1 MAYIENN
8 MYLTGGIEV
17 EIHNDAGLRRR
28 PDEWQYLLDRN
39 GFGWVKAKRDA
50 SPNVDC
56 EFVLPPFPLH
66 MAGGAQADIGGFL
79 EFVERNGGRVTK
91 SGNGLHVHVGNRAVR
106 NMSPAEFWERSQNE
120 YLPDSDGDRRYY
132 AAPDMADVM
141 PLALVRDVIQRYAA
155 HQSDIDGILARSRR
169 PHDFGGYP
177 LDDPRER
184 NASRFCRS
192 IRDLGFGGINAA
204 RFESADNAQRMA
216 DLLGGK
222 FGAVNMSPW
231 SSLGTVEFRQ
241 HQSTLDIEKLSA
253 WCILIDA
260 MFRYSDLQRLDY
272 TAPQTT
278 TVATPDAPHRAGSRL
293 AVMWDMCRRD
303 GGAHVSDISAATGW
317 TADTIRA
324 RVSEWRNTHGDQ
336 AVITHTQQ
344 AYGHRYGSSNGGHD
358 LNGYEIAREIETTVA
373 GGVALYPEN
382 RRGVTSIWAGLD
394 DQTFEFFN
402 TRRDTLSS

>member
-1 MAYIENN
+1 MNYIENN
-8 MYLTGGIEV
+8 TYLTGGGEI
-17 EIHNDAGLRRR
+17 EIHNQNRNQLSVND
-28 PDEWQYLLDRN
+28 WQNLLDRN
-39 GFGWVKAKRDA
+39 GYGWVEAKHDQ

-66 MAGGAQADIGGFL
+66 MAGGAHDDIRMLL
-79 EFVERNGGRVTK
+79 EFIERNGGRVTK
-91 SGNGLHVHVGNRAVR
+91 SGCGLHVHIGNRVVR
-106 NMSPAEFWERSQNE
+106 NQSPRDFWQASKQAFAA
-120 YLPDSDGDRRYY
+120 PDRCYY
-132 AAPDMADVM
+132 VAPDMADTM
-141 PLALVRDVIQRYAA
+141 PLALVRDVIQRYAD
-155 HQSDIDGILARSRR
+155 HQSDIDAILAPSRR
-169 PHDFGGYP
+169 EHG
-177 LDDPRER
+177 

-192 IRDLGFGGINAA
+192 IRNVGFAGHNADQFGA
-204 RFESADNAQRMA
+204 AENASRMA
-216 DLLGGK
+216 DILGGK
-222 FGAVNMSPW
+222 FGAINMSTW
-231 SSLGTVEFRQ
+231 SRLGTVEFRQ
-241 HQSTLDIEKLSA
+241 HQATLDIEKLEA
-253 WCILIDA
+253 WCLLIDA

-278 TVATPDAPHRAGSRL
+278 TVATPEAPHRNGSRL

-358 LNGYEIAREIETTVA
+358 LNGYEIARQVETTVA

-402 TRRDTLSS
+402 TRRQALS

>member
-1 MAYIENN
+1 
-8 MYLTGGIEV
+8 
-17 EIHNDAGLRRR
+17 
-28 PDEWQYLLDRN
+28 
-39 GFGWVKAKRDA
+39 
-50 SPNVDC
+50 
-56 EFVLPPFPLH
+56 
-66 MAGGAQADIGGFL
+66 
-79 EFVERNGGRVTK
+79 
-91 SGNGLHVHVGNRAVR
+91 
-106 NMSPAEFWERSQNE
+106 
-120 YLPDSDGDRRYY
+120 
-132 AAPDMADVM
+132 MADVM

-177 LDDPRER
+177 LNDPRER

-192 IRDLGFGGINAA
+192 IRDLAFGGTNAD
-204 RFESADNAQRMA
+204 RFQNADNAQRMA
-216 DLLGGK
+216 DMLGGK

-231 SSLGTVEFRQ
+231 STLGTVEFRQ
-241 HQSTLDIEKLSA
+241 HQSTLDIEKLEA
-253 WCILIDA
+253 WCLLIDA

-272 TAPQTT
+272 TAPAITT
-278 TVATPDAPHRAGSRL
+278 TATPETPHRAGSRL
-293 AVMWDMCRRD
+293 AVMWGMCRRE

-324 RVSEWRNTHGDQ
+324 RISEWRNTHGDQ

-358 LNGYEIAREIETTVA
+358 LNGYEIARQVETTVA

-382 RRGVTSIWAGLD
+382 RRGVTSIWAGLN

-402 TRRDTLSS
+402 TRRQALL

>member
-1 MAYIENN
+1 MTNMIENDVF
-8 MYLTGGIEV
+8 LQGGAEIEA
-17 EIHNDAGLRRR
+17 HNHAGIRRR
-28 PDEWQYLLDRN
+28 PDEWQELLDTN
-39 GFGWVKAKRDA
+39 GYGWVEAKHDQ

-66 MAGGAQADIGGFL
+66 MAGGAHDDIRMLL
-79 EFVERNGGRVTK
+79 EFIERNGGRVSK
-91 SGNGLHVHVGNRAVR
+91 SGCGLHVHVGNRMVKG
-106 NMSPAEFWERSQNE
+106 MSPRDFWQASK
-120 YLPDSDGDRRYY
+120 
-132 AAPDMADVM
+132 AAHTAPDRCYYVAPNLTDVM

-155 HQSDIDGILARSRR
+155 HQSDIDAILAPSRR
-169 PHDFGGYP
+169 EHG
-177 LDDPRER
+177 

-192 IRDLGFGGINAA
+192 IRNVGFGGHNADQFGA
-204 RFESADNAQRMA
+204 AENASRMA
-216 DLLGGK
+216 DILGGK
-222 FGAVNMSPW
+222 FGAINMQTW
-231 SSLGTVEFRQ
+231 SRLGTVEFRQ
-241 HQSTLDIEKLSA
+241 HQATLDIEKLEA
-253 WCILIDA
+253 WCLLLDA
-260 MFRYSDLQRLDY
+260 LFRYSDLQRLDY
-272 TAPQTT
+272 TAPATA
-278 TVATPDAPHRAGSRL
+278 TVATPDAPHRNGSRL
-293 AVMWDMCRRD
+293 AVMWGMCRRE

-358 LNGYEIAREIETTVA
+358 LNGYEIARQVETTVA

-402 TRRDTLSS
+402 TRRQALS

>member
-1 MAYIENN
+1 MIENN
-8 MYLTGGIEV
+8 VFMTGGAEI
-17 EIHNDAGLRRR
+17 EIHNSRGTYHDVSDWQRLMNDAG
-28 PDEWQYLLDRN
+28 
-39 GFGWVKAKRDA
+39 FSWVEAKRDA

-66 MAGGAQADIGGFL
+66 FAGGARNDIDRLLAFI
-79 EFVERNGGRVTK
+79 ERHGGRVSK
-91 SGNGLHVHVGNRAVR
+91 SGCGLHVHVGNRMVK
-106 NMSPAEFWERSQNE
+106 NMSPADFWEASKQAF
-120 YLPDSDGDRRYY
+120 
-132 AAPDMADVM
+132 AAPDRCYYVAPDMTDVM

-155 HQSDIDGILARSRR
+155 HQSDIDAILAPSRR
-169 PHDFGGYP
+169 EHG
-177 LDDPRER
+177 

-192 IRDLGFGGINAA
+192 IRNVGFGGHNADQFGA
-204 RFESADNAQRMA
+204 AENASRMA
-216 DLLGGK
+216 DILGGK
-222 FGAVNMSPW
+222 FGAINMQTW
-231 SSLGTVEFRQ
+231 SRLGTVEFRQ
-241 HQSTLDIEKLSA
+241 HQATLDIEKLEA
-253 WCILIDA
+253 WCLLIDA
-260 MFRYSDLQRLDY
+260 LFRYSDLQRLDY
-272 TAPQTT
+272 TAPATA
-278 TVATPDAPHRAGSRL
+278 TVATPETPHRAGSRL

-358 LNGYEIAREIETTVA
+358 LNGYEIARQVETTVA

-402 TRRDTLSS
+402 TRRQALS

>member
-1 MAYIENN
+1 MTYIENN
-8 MYLTGGIEV
+8 MYLTGGAEI
-17 EIHNDAGLRRR
+17 EIHNANRNQLSVND
-28 PDEWQYLLDRN
+28 WQSLLDTN
-39 GFGWVKAKRDA
+39 GYGWVEAKHDQ

-66 MAGGAQADIGGFL
+66 MAGGAHDDIRMLL
-79 EFVERNGGRVTK
+79 EFIERNGGRVTK
-91 SGNGLHVHVGNRAVR
+91 SGCGLHVHIGNRAVC
-106 NMSPAEFWERSQNE
+106 NQSPRDFWQASKQAFAA
-120 YLPDSDGDRRYY
+120 PDRCYY
-132 AAPDMADVM
+132 VAPDMADVM

-155 HQSDIDGILARSRR
+155 HQSDIDAILAPSRR
-169 PHDFGGYP
+169 EHG
-177 LDDPRER
+177 

-192 IRDLGFGGINAA
+192 IRNVGFGGHNADQFGA
-204 RFESADNAQRMA
+204 AENASRMA
-216 DLLGGK
+216 DILGGK
-222 FGAVNMSPW
+222 FGAINMQTW
-231 SSLGTVEFRQ
+231 SRLGTVEFRQ
-241 HQSTLDIEKLSA
+241 HQSTLDIEKLEA
-253 WCILIDA
+253 WCLLLDA
-260 MFRYSDLQRLDY
+260 LFRYSDLQRLDY
-272 TAPQTT
+272 TAPATA
-278 TVATPDAPHRAGSRL
+278 TVATPETPHRAGSRL

-358 LNGYEIAREIETTVA
+358 LNGYEIARQVQTTVA

-402 TRRDTLSS
+402 TRRQALS

>member
-1 MAYIENN
+1 MTYIENN
-8 MYLTGGIEV
+8 MYLTGGAEI
-17 EIHNDAGLRRR
+17 EIHNANRNQLSVD
-28 PDEWQYLLDRN
+28 DWQSLLDRN
-39 GFGWVKAKRDA
+39 GYGWVEAKYDP

-66 MAGGAQADIGGFL
+66 MAGGAHDDIRMLL
-79 EFVERNGGRVTK
+79 EFIERNGGRVTK
-91 SGNGLHVHVGNRAVR
+91 SGCGLHVHIGNRAVR
-106 NMSPAEFWERSQNE
+106 NQSPRDFWQASKSAHTA
-120 YLPDSDGDRRYY
+120 PAFSSSV
-132 AAPDMADVM
+132 APDMADTM
-141 PLALVRDVIQRYAA
+141 PLALVRDVIQRYAD
-155 HQSDIDGILARSRR
+155 HQSDIDAILAPSRR
-169 PHDFGGYP
+169 EHG
-177 LDDPRER
+177 

-192 IRDLGFGGINAA
+192 IRNLGFTGHNADQFGA
-204 RFESADNAQRMA
+204 AENASRMA
-216 DLLGGK
+216 DMLGGK
-222 FGAVNMSPW
+222 FGAINMQTW
-231 SSLGTVEFRQ
+231 SRIGTVEFRQ
-241 HQSTLDIEKLSA
+241 HQATLEIDKLEA
-253 WCILIDA
+253 WCLLIDA

-278 TVATPDAPHRAGSRL
+278 IVATPSAPHRSGSRL

-336 AVITHTQQ
+336 AIITHTQQ

-402 TRRDTLSS
+402 TRRQALS